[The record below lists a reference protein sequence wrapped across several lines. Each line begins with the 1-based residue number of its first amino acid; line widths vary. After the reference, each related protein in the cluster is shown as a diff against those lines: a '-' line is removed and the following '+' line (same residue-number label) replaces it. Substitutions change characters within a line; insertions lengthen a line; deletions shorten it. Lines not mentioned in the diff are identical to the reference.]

1 MAYQKLQVGRALPV
15 IPSDTVLIP
24 DVSTEVFSGQ
34 ADFRVA
40 NTLTDDGTN
49 FKSIVSSAGAIVYNT
64 GRTPNIAYN
73 VTNVNSDTVLKIS
86 PGDPGDLGGVSDI
99 YSIYNAATTGC
110 VLYVGVA
117 GNLKVQTSSG
127 DIVIFTNMP
136 IGFVPVQV
144 IQVFKSETDASGIIA
159 LW

>member
-15 IPSDTVLIP
+15 IPSNDILIP

-34 ADFRVA
+34 AAFTA
-40 NTLTDDGTN
+40 NTLTDTGTN

-64 GRTPNIAYN
+64 TVSRAYG
-73 VTNVNSDTVLKIS
+73 VTSVNSDTVLKLS
-86 PGDPGDLGGVSDI
+86 PGTTGGGSDN

-127 DIVIFTNMP
+127 DIVTFTNMP

-144 IQVFKSETDASGIIA
+144 IQVFESGTEASGIIA

>member
-24 DVSTEVFSGQ
+24 DVSTEVFSGN
-34 ADFRVA
+34 ATFTA
-40 NTLTDDGTN
+40 NTLTDTGTN

-117 GNLKVQTSSG
+117 GSLKVQTSSG
-127 DIVIFTNMP
+127 DIVTFANMP

-144 IQVFKSETDASGIIA
+144 IQVFEGETTASGIIA

>member
-24 DVSTEVFSGQ
+24 DVSTEVFSGN
-34 ADFRVA
+34 ATFTA
-40 NTLTDDGTN
+40 NTLTDTGTN

-73 VTNVNSDTVLKIS
+73 VTNVNSDTVLKLS
-86 PGDPGDLGGVSDI
+86 PADTGGADD
-99 YSIYNAATTGC
+99 YTIYNAATTGC

-127 DIVIFTNMP
+127 DIVTFANMP

-144 IQVFKSETDASGIIA
+144 IQVFEGETTASGIIA

>member
-24 DVSTEVFSGQ
+24 DVSTEVFSGI
-34 ADFRVA
+34 ADFSAA
-40 NTLTDDGTN
+40 NTLTDASTT

-64 GRTPNIAYN
+64 GNTPDIAYN
-73 VTNVNSDTVLKIS
+73 VTSVNSDTVLKLS
-86 PGDPGDLGGVSDI
+86 PATTGGATDA
-99 YSIYNAATTGC
+99 YTIYNAATTGC

-127 DIVIFTNMP
+127 DIVTFTNMP

-144 IQVFKSETDASGIIA
+144 IQVFATGTGASGIIA